1 MSDITARMAMAE
13 NEITISGDEYRELVI
28 KAWKY
33 DTLRKSAEKCP
44 YNSELEI
51 MIFEL
56 TEEEQSNVDKARN
69 TPTAGA
75 TDGTENG

>member
-33 DTLRKSAEKCP
+33 DTLRKAAQKSP
-44 YNSELEI
+44 YNTELEKA
-51 MIFEL
+51 IFEL
-56 TEEEQSNVDKARN
+56 ADEEQSDVD
-69 TPTAGA
+69 
-75 TDGTENG
+75 

>member
-1 MSDITARMAMAE
+1 MNELTAIERTM

-33 DTLRKSAEKCP
+33 DRLRKAAEKSP
-44 YNSELEI
+44 YNTELER

-56 TEEEQSNVDKARN
+56 TEEEQSNVD
-69 TPTAGA
+69 G
-75 TDGTENG
+75 